1 MRQKLFALFPNET
14 DARRAL
20 QGLSERSE
28 LAGKYQAAIKVEPWV
43 PVGDKKIED
52 DERSTLS
59 TSRFSILVGAALG
72 ALLGALF
79 TAGLHLFG
87 TSVATAMLVGAAGG
101 AVLSGLAGA
110 VVGRVFPDRN
120 LQVLS
125 TGVRG
130 QKVVLDVGVD
140 DEASQTLVRQMMKKH
155 HARRIATS
163 EL

>member
-1 MRQKLFALFPNET
+1 MRQKLFALFPNES
-14 DARRAL
+14 DARQAL

-43 PVGDKKIED
+43 PVGNKKIED
-52 DERSTLS
+52 DDRSTLS
-59 TSRFSILVGAALG
+59 TSRFSILVGAGLG

-87 TSVATAMLVGAAGG
+87 TSVGKAMLVGG
-101 AVLSGLAGA
+101 ACGALLSGIAGA
-110 VVGRVFPDRN
+110 LVGRVFPDRN
-120 LQVLS
+120 LQVMS
-125 TGVRG
+125 SRVRG

-140 DEASQTLVRQMMKKH
+140 DDASQDLVRQMLKKH
-155 HARRIATS
+155 NARRIATS